1 MEGLELQ
8 LSRARLY
15 MYTALYLLL
24 SREFESERGMLV
36 EALSVLDMECIDGFQ
51 NLHTLEGVKARDY
64 RADLDAVTRTLLP
77 QVLKRWYE
85 STGYTVEGEEPD
97 TLKAMIAYI
106 AKLVENEVKTLEGL
120 HTQSPQELRKVQLR
134 FLNTHIKPLI
144 EALMKSGVADRK
156 TLECLKKLVENDIEY
171 LKEQLTKPESEQ
183 NQELLGSP
191 DILR

>member
-24 SREFESERGMLV
+24 SSEFESERGTLV

-85 STGYTVEGEEPD
+85 STGFG
-97 TLKAMIAYI
+97 
-106 AKLVENEVKTLEGL
+106 
-120 HTQSPQELRKVQLR
+120 
-134 FLNTHIKPLI
+134 
-144 EALMKSGVADRK
+144 
-156 TLECLKKLVENDIEY
+156 
-171 LKEQLTKPESEQ
+171 SE
-183 NQELLGSP
+183 
-191 DILR
+191 

>member
-1 MEGLELQ
+1 LEGLELQ

-24 SREFESERGMLV
+24 SREFESEKGVLV
-36 EALSVLDMECIDGFQ
+36 EALSVLDRECIDGFQ
-51 NLHTLEGVKARDY
+51 NLHTLEGVRARDY

-120 HTQSPQELRKVQLR
+120 HTQSPQELRKIQLR

-144 EALMKSGVADRK
+144 EALMRSGAADRK

-171 LKEQLTKPESEQ
+171 LKEQLTKPES
-183 NQELLGSP
+183 GAKSY
-191 DILR
+191 